1 MTNSNKKIK
10 TFNRLLKDIGVYKVW
25 YDERVK
31 WIKSMTPLLVENKG
45 MLYTIHI
52 VVTAHA
58 GTSIREII
66 NNSFSWYSAKDE
78 YLWEQL
84 YDLVG
89 AYSVRDIG
97 YMKEDKYLNYIKKIK
112 KGLGYG

>member
-1 MTNSNKKIK
+1 MINSDREIKI
-10 TFNRLLKDIGVYKVW
+10 FNRLLKDIGVYKVW

-31 WIKSMTPLLVENKG
+31 WVKSVTPLVVKSKG
-45 MLYTIHI
+45 MLCTIHI
-52 VVTAHA
+52 VVTAYA
-58 GTSIREII
+58 ETSIREII
-66 NNSFSWYSAKDE
+66 NNSFSWYSTKDE
-78 YLWEQL
+78 YLWGQL

-97 YMKEDKYLNYIKKIK
+97 YMEEDKYLNYIKKIK